1 MRPVVI
7 DTNVWVSAFLNR
19 SGFPARIK
27 DAWVNS
33 QFEIAISTPLLH
45 EISEVL
51 HRPRIKDKY
60 GLTEDEITQ
69 FVELIL
75 RRAILVVISGQM
87 SICRD
92 ERDNIFLETAIVAGA
107 EYLVSRDDDLK
118 GDTALIEVMRTH
130 GVGVITVSQFLEK
143 LASPGQSPL
152 AESS

>member
-1 MRPVVI
+1 MKLVVI

-19 SGFPARIK
+19 TGFPARIK
-27 DAWVNS
+27 DAWVNG

-75 RRAILVVISGQM
+75 RRAVLVVISGQLKL
-87 SICRD
+87 CRD
-92 ERDNIFLETAIVAGA
+92 ERDNMFSETAIVAGA
-107 EYLVSRDDDLK
+107 EYLISRDDDLK
-118 GDTALIEVMRTH
+118 GDSDLIEQMRIRGVEVM
-130 GVGVITVSQFLEK
+130 TVSHFLEK
-143 LASPGQSPL
+143 LTAG
-152 AESS
+152 A